1 VDQSDNLKDI
11 LFSCKVEDKTDRQS
25 LTQDQRDEYQ
35 CPGEKAYKMLTEI
48 ARGARNARPEPKSL
62 KTEADSGKD
71 VRIQV
76 TYRDTNNSIYYIPIH
91 LLRVEKGKDDLLAD
105 AVRIEQPLP
114 IMFRTSTEER
124 CVSQWVAGLVLK
136 EPYYD
141 EKGWRNNWLHKFGEM
156 KNYSFWPI
164 VNMQDLRNTYFLNRP
179 GIPKNIR
186 SGMPEGLVLLSH
198 YGEGYITD
206 QENFYS
212 SNRVGPDDVQR
223 VFGGFSLAVIAAC
236 SVGGL
241 GGPDREN
248 TLFIHK
254 LNENNV
260 RAAIISPFKIP
271 PPAATRFL
279 DALRTIM
286 SNLTTSRSLYDVFM
300 DTRAEYRK
308 ANTAEG
314 HLIPWVN
321 LFMLIGDGDVKIC
334 KSNK

>member
-1 VDQSDNLKDI
+1 
-11 LFSCKVEDKTDRQS
+11 
-25 LTQDQRDEYQ
+25 
-35 CPGEKAYKMLTEI
+35 
-48 ARGARNARPEPKSL
+48 
-62 KTEADSGKD
+62 
-71 VRIQV
+71 
-76 TYRDTNNSIYYIPIH
+76 
-91 LLRVEKGKDDLLAD
+91 
-105 AVRIEQPLP
+105 
-114 IMFRTSTEER
+114 
-124 CVSQWVAGLVLK
+124 
-136 EPYYD
+136 
-141 EKGWRNNWLHKFGEM
+141 
-156 KNYSFWPI
+156 
-164 VNMQDLRNTYFLNRP
+164 
-179 GIPKNIR
+179 
-186 SGMPEGLVLLSH
+186 
-198 YGEGYITD
+198 
-206 QENFYS
+206 
-212 SNRVGPDDVQR
+212 
-223 VFGGFSLAVIAAC
+223 
-236 SVGGL
+236 VGGL